1 MEATSST
8 ATISK
13 RPSVNTATAG
23 DNREARLFA
32 SLDRSAFTKRHGW
45 LYTVLTL
52 THVTDGFDLLMTGV
66 VLPGV
71 IAAFKLTAPEAGF
84 FASSV
89 FLGMTVGALAITYLA
104 DHVGRK
110 KAMLLCVTLY
120 AAFSMIA
127 AFAWDYPS
135 IVTLRFL
142 QGVGLGAEV
151 PLVLTYLLE
160 FMPVQRRGVL
170 AAGAISLWQFS
181 GLFAAL
187 VAMLVIPAFTW
198 RGMFVVGAIPAFIL
212 VIALAYLPESIRY
225 LVHKKKMAEAEAIVR
240 RFSSIDPDTIT
251 VPTAGVT
258 PPSEAGL
265 RDILRGKYLPYTL
278 GIWIMSITWAMA
290 FFGLVVW
297 LPSLLIRMGFT
308 QVHSFAYTAA
318 IVGAGATGLFLSGLC
333 MDFLGRRLTTSLCFI
348 LGGVSMI
355 AWGFATTSESILI
368 FGMVTAFFGPG
379 GVAGCLF
386 TYICEIYPTQF
397 RATGAGVSTAWQRIG
412 GIIAPSV
419 LGFLIGATGPA
430 FYSFVA
436 LGIILLIGGAAAAT
450 LMYETRGQTL
460 EQITADLAN

>member
-1 MEATSST
+1 MEMTSTT
-8 ATISK
+8 ATMSK
-13 RPSVNTATAG
+13 RPSVNTAPVR

-45 LYTVLTL
+45 LYAVLTL

-66 VLPGV
+66 VLPGI
-71 IAAFKLTAPEAGF
+71 IAAFKLTAPEAGI

-89 FLGMTVGALAITYLA
+89 FLGMTVGAVAITYLA

-127 AFAWDYPS
+127 AFAWDYQS

-160 FMPVQRRGVL
+160 FMPVHRRGVL
-170 AAGAISLWQFS
+170 AAGAISLWQFA

-187 VAMLVIPAFTW
+187 VAMLIIPAFTW
-198 RGMFVVGAIPAFIL
+198 RGMFVVGAIPAFFL

-240 RFSSIDPDTIT
+240 RFSSIDPDAIA
-251 VPTAGVT
+251 VPTAEVK
-258 PPSEAGL
+258 PRSEAGL
-265 RDILRGKYLPYTL
+265 RDILRGKYLRYTL

-318 IVGAGATGLFLSGLC
+318 IVGAGATGLCPQWVVHGLSWPPAHHFDMLHLWWPQHDRLGLR
-333 MDFLGRRLTTSLCFI
+333 DDVGEYSDLRDGDGVLWPGRRRRMHVHIHLRNLSNTVPSDRCWGQYGLAENWRDYRAVRTRVSDRCYRASL
-348 LGGVSMI
+348 LLVR
-355 AWGFATTSESILI
+355 
-368 FGMVTAFFGPG
+368 GPWNHPSNRRSR
-379 GVAGCLF
+379 GCDPDVRDEG
-386 TYICEIYPTQF
+386 TN
-397 RATGAGVSTAWQRIG
+397 A
-412 GIIAPSV
+412 
-419 LGFLIGATGPA
+419 
-430 FYSFVA
+430 
-436 LGIILLIGGAAAAT
+436 
-450 LMYETRGQTL
+450 
-460 EQITADLAN
+460 